1 MADRAKIVA
10 TYKRWA
16 EPDSLIADLRANL
29 SPWVDAFVEL
39 RNPTTGPWPHEGQA
53 LERQRQLVRREHGNV
68 WVLFV
73 DPDERI
79 EDGAVNVVR
88 EAIARAES
96 RGPGRQAQFQFP
108 LREMWTPTQWR
119 KDGDWGRKK
128 PRTRLYHL
136 HPGQRFRDKPIHCG
150 VVPVGPSGNRITLP
164 VAMYHLKNIEPAN
177 RVARAQA
184 YLDADPR
191 FEYQRSEAGRRD
203 WSWLYDETYMELAEI
218 EPGRGFTPPY
228 VMGSYLF
235 TPPGRELASASGG
248 QSDHDKGGS
257 SRGRSQP

>member
-1 MADRAKIVA
+1 MASRVKIVA
-10 TYKRWA
+10 TYKRRD

-39 RNPTTGPWPHEGQA
+39 QTPRTGPWPHEGRA
-53 LERQRQLVRREHGNV
+53 LERQRQLVRREHGET
-68 WVLFV
+68 WVLFI

-88 EAIARAES
+88 EAISQAMV
-96 RGPGRQAQFQFP
+96 RGAGRQAQFQFP

-119 KDGDWGRKK
+119 TDGIWGNKK
-128 PRTRLYHL
+128 PRTRLFHL

-150 VVPVGPSGNRITLP
+150 VVPVGPAGNRITLP

-177 RVARAQA
+177 RIERARA

-191 FEYQRSEAGRRD
+191 FEHQRRERHGRD
-203 WSWLYDETYMELAEI
+203 WEWLYDETDLELAEI
-218 EPGRGFTPPY
+218 EAGRGFSPPY
-228 VMGSYLF
+228 VPGSYAF
-235 TPPGRELASASGG
+235 TAPGRELASASGG
-248 QSDHDKGGS
+248 SLDHTQGGS
-257 SRGRSQP
+257 GHARS

>member
-1 MADRAKIVA
+1 MTDRVKIIA
-10 TYKRWA
+10 TYKRRD
-16 EPDSLIADLRANL
+16 EPDGLIADLRANL

-39 RNPTTGPWPHEGQA
+39 QTTRTGPWPHEGQA
-53 LERQRQLVRREHGNV
+53 LERQRQLVRREHGET
-68 WVLFV
+68 WALFI

-88 EAIARAES
+88 EAIARAAE
-96 RGPGRQAQFQFP
+96 RGAGRQTQFQFP

-150 VVPVGPSGNRITLP
+150 VVPIGPSGNRVTLP

-177 RVARAQA
+177 RTARAQA
-184 YLDADPR
+184 YLDADPL
-191 FEYQRSEAGRRD
+191 FEHQRREGRD
-203 WSWLYDETYMELAEI
+203 WSWLYSEEYIELAEI
-218 EPGRGFTPPY
+218 EPGREFSPAYAP
-228 VMGSYLF
+228 GSYLF
-235 TPPGRELASASGG
+235 RPPGRELASASGA
-248 QSDHDKGGS
+248 SLDHNEGGS
-257 SRGRSQP
+257 SDVRS

>member
-1 MADRAKIVA
+1 MAEPVKIVA

-16 EPDSLIADLRANL
+16 EPASLITDLRDNL

-39 RNPTTGPWPHEGQA
+39 RNPTAGSWPHEGQA
-53 LERQRQLVRREHGNV
+53 LERQRQLVRREHGPC
-68 WVLFV
+68 WALFI

-88 EAIARAES
+88 EAIARAYAQ
-96 RGPGRQAQFQFP
+96 GPGRQAQFQFP

-119 KDGDWGRKK
+119 TDGDWGRKK

-150 VVPVGPSGNRITLP
+150 VVPIGPNGNRITLP

-177 RVARAQA
+177 RIARAQA

-191 FEYQRSEAGRRD
+191 FEHQRREGRGWD
-203 WSWLYDETYMELAEI
+203 WLYDETGLTLAEI
-218 EPGRGFTPPY
+218 EPGRGFTPAYEP
-228 VMGSYLF
+228 GSYLF
-235 TPPGRELASASGG
+235 TPPGRQFASASGG
-248 QSDHDKGGS
+248 SLDRDQGGS
-257 SRGRSQP
+257 HNVRS